1 MVIDSFFGVPAP
13 IDRMSFSCYVGMN
26 RMVSESDS
34 PLERL
39 EGRGP
44 RWRARIVILVVVL
57 VGATSASTVW
67 HGAHGTDQGCVVCQ
81 L

>member
-13 IDRMSFSCYVGMN
+13 IARMSFSCYVGMN